1 MLCLVREDFL
11 QENKTSKICND
22 FCIVEE
28 NDILE
33 FIKNAKK
40 YLTIK
45 YGYLLQFKPFDSI
58 IYTTI
63 YRVLNMI

>member
-45 YGYLLQFKPFDSI
+45 YGYLLKFIPFDSI